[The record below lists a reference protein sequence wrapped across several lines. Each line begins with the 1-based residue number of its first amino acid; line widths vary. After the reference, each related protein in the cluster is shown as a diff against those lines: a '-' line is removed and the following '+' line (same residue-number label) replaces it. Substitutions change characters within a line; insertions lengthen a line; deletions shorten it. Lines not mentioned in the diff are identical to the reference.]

1 MLKKFS
7 AWLVH
12 LLTASGVIVAIL
24 TLSQIHQHNF
34 INALFLMCAAIF
46 IDSIDGTFARMVDI
60 KVTLPQIDGA
70 LLDNIVDFLNYVV
83 TPCFFLTIVP
93 EILPAS
99 LMWPIII
106 GISLS
111 SSYQFTQQDAKT
123 EDHFFKG
130 FPCYWNIVVM
140 YLYLFSVNPNLSAII
155 LSILCVLVFL
165 PVKYVYPSRL
175 NYLSNKAWLKG
186 LMLLSSVLF
195 GFHCLAMLAYFPNIP
210 VYLIAYS
217 VIYITFYTAFS
228 ILRTIVPIIKDRA

>member
-1 MLKKFS
+1 MLKKIF
-7 AWLVH
+7 AWSVH
-12 LLTASGVIVAIL
+12 LLTASGVIIAIL

-34 INALFLMCAAIF
+34 ITALFLMCAAVF
-46 IDSIDGTFARMVDI
+46 IDAIDGTFARMVDI

-83 TPCFFLTIVP
+83 TPCFFLYLVP
-93 EILPAS
+93 GQVPKAL
-99 LMWPIII
+99 LWPIII

-140 YLYLFSVNPNLSAII
+140 YLYLFSVNPNLSAVI
-155 LSILCVLVFL
+155 LSALCVLVFL

-175 NYLSNKAWLKG
+175 NYLSNKPWLKG
-186 LMLLSSVLF
+186 LMLLGSVLF
-195 GFHCLAMLAYFPNIP
+195 GLHCLVMLAYFPNIP
-210 VYLIAYS
+210 MYLIAYS
-217 VIYITFYTAFS
+217 VIYITFYTTFS
-228 ILRTIVPIIKDRA
+228 ILRTIVPIMKDRA